1 MNDLELVKD
10 FEDEKRLESC
20 YDFFW
25 LLGSTDL
32 EVSVPRAFPA
42 PPGFSCLSQEVTL
55 ALTIFTLHG
64 F

>member
-10 FEDEKRLESC
+10 FEDEKRLKSC

-32 EVSVPRAFPA
+32 EVSVP
-42 PPGFSCLSQEVTL
+42 
-55 ALTIFTLHG
+55 
-64 F
+64 